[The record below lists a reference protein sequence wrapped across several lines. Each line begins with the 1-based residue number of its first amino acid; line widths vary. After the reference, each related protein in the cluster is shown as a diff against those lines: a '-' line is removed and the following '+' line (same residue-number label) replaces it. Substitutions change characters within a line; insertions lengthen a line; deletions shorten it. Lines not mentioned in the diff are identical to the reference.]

1 MYPERGVPKDLTAAN
16 LHHLFQNADG
26 PQQLREDEVEL
37 LQTSQQKLFGAD
49 FTETSTSVSFT
60 GLKNQN
66 LQFL

>member
-16 LHHLFQNADG
+16 LHHQ
-26 PQQLREDEVEL
+26 QQLREDEVEL

-49 FTETSTSVSFT
+49 FTETSTSISFT

>member
-1 MYPERGVPKDLTAAN
+1 MQMD
-16 LHHLFQNADG
+16 Q
-26 PQQLREDEVEL
+26 QQLREDEVEL

-49 FTETSTSVSFT
+49 ITETSTSISFT

>member
-1 MYPERGVPKDLTAAN
+1 MQMD
-16 LHHLFQNADG
+16 Q
-26 PQQLREDEVEL
+26 QQLREDEVEL

-49 FTETSTSVSFT
+49 FTETSTSISFA